1 MKRILASDIDGT
13 LLINGE
19 IATTTL
25 EAIKCLKEAGHSFIL
40 CTGRDFAN
48 TKQVFEQ
55 YALEIDG
62 LVLCNGALILD
73 THLQPYYEKNIKQD
87 IVNEIYNTYNNREGF
102 YMAYIDGYKTY
113 MDHYP
118 DFVDQM
124 ALKVEKVTKK
134 QMDERSGHIKLI
146 SLIAL
151 GATVEEV
158 EQIKNQLNDK
168 YQDHIIAY
176 RNQTF
181 IDIVPK
187 GCSKAAGIARLMD
200 ELEGSED
207 HIYVIGDSWND
218 LSMFESY
225 PLSFTFNHVE
235 ENLKSYVKY
244 TVDSVE
250 DCIRHLLEKK

>member
-1 MKRILASDIDGT
+1 MKRTLASDIDGT

-25 EAIKCLKEAGHSFIL
+25 DAIKLLKEAGHSFIL

-55 YALEIDG
+55 YDLDIDG
-62 LVLCNGALILD
+62 LVLCNGAFILD
-73 THLQPYYEKNIKQD
+73 SHLGSYYEKNIKQS
-87 IVNEIYNTYNNREGF
+87 VAKEIYDAYDQKDGF
-102 YMAYIDGYKTY
+102 YMAYVDGYSTY
-113 MDHYP
+113 MDRYP
-118 DFVDQM
+118 DFIDQM
-124 ALKVEKVTKK
+124 ALEVQKVSKEEMNEK
-134 QMDERSGHIKLI
+134 SGEIKLI

-151 GATVEEV
+151 GATVDEV
-158 EQIKNQLNDK
+158 EKIKNQLNTRYRND
-168 YQDHIIAY
+168 IIAY

-187 GCSKAAGIARLMD
+187 GCSKASGIAKLMD
-200 ELEGSED
+200 KLESSEE

-225 PLSFTFNHVE
+225 PSSFTFNHAE
-235 ENLKSYVKY
+235 EDLKSYVKY

-250 DCIRHLLEKK
+250 DCIRHLLEKN